1 MHNQAPMYLMDQ
13 FHGVID
19 TTNYNLR
26 NNDINLKLP
35 KPNTDYLKKCFI
47 YQGIQAWNALSTEI
61 RMQTSVNN
69 FKKKLNVSPP
79 IDTL

>member
-13 FHGVID
+13 FHKVID
-19 TTNYNLR
+19 TTYYNRR

-35 KPNTDYLKKCFI
+35 KPNTDYLKKSFI
-47 YQGIQAWNALSTEI
+47 YQGVQAWNALSTEI
-61 RMQTSVNN
+61 RMETSVNN
-69 FKKKLNVSPP
+69 FKKKLNVSPS